1 MEAQVEAAWGDVSLF
16 LFSKQADLAYPETKI
31 SAQETFGD
39 KIQEWANAIIDLAAR
54 NKDLALGY
62 IDDALRDA
70 KSFRDMQK
78 YNGSEFLLGKVE
90 TVQRTIT
97 PRDSSHLA
105 RYNPENPLSF
115 GGRPQR
121 ARTAS
126 PGQAN

>member
-1 MEAQVEAAWGDVSLF
+1 LQKLAKNVSKIFTMKNQYFPSPHADMEAQVEAAWGDVSLF

-78 YNGSEFLLGKVE
+78 YKG
-90 TVQRTIT
+90 
-97 PRDSSHLA
+97 LA
-105 RYNPENPLSF
+105 QIR
-115 GGRPQR
+115 G
-121 ARTAS
+121 
-126 PGQAN
+126 